1 MTTVCDTLAVKKPAN
16 ITATD
21 LVLNTYDCDEPC
33 TVNITITWQ
42 NTGGRNGTFEPAYI
56 INGIRKGLGST
67 VGMPPGQIYSNIFT
81 ETGLTE
87 NNYTIC
93 PDPN

>member
-42 NTGGRNGTFEPAYI
+42 NIGGRNGSFEPAYI
-56 INGIRKGLGST
+56 FNGIRKGLGSNVNLVPNQT
-67 VGMPPGQIYSNIFT
+67 YQNVFT
-81 ETGLTE
+81 ESNLIEGTY
-87 NNYTIC
+87 NIC